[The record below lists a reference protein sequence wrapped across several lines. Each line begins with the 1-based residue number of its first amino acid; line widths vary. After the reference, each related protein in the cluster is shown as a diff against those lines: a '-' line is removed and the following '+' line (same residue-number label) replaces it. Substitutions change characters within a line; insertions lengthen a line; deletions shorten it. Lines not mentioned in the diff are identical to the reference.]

1 MKKECDFEHEFTN
14 EGVVGKCRVRVYK
27 EDIERPVVIA
37 TQQQKPQGEYPDSVF
52 HAANVIAAYLIKH
65 GTLREFHMN
74 YEPLTEPVQKQSTEP
89 VAPFVFV
96 EEYLEPE
103 QFLAFLRFDSYKMD
117 GRIVAGEMQEQI
129 GNPSREETNRAEVEK
144 LIGAACLDD

>member
-1 MKKECDFEHEFTN
+1 VKKKHDFEHEFTN
-14 EGVVGKCRVRVYK
+14 EGVVCQCSVRVYK

-37 TQQQKPQGEYPDSVF
+37 TQPQKPQGEYPNSVF
-52 HAANVIAAYLIKH
+52 HAANVIAAYLIKN
-65 GTLREFHMN
+65 GTLREFHVN

-103 QFLAFLRFDSYKMD
+103 HFLAFIRFASYEIE
-117 GRIVAGEMQEQI
+117 GRILARGTEEHI
-129 GNPSREETNRAEVEK
+129 GNPSREETSRAEVEK
-144 LIGAACLDD
+144 LIGACLDD